1 MSPDMSQQG
10 QCFHANFSTPFRVS
24 EVRAVLQ
31 GAARGQARATAR
43 LNIPRIFLNT
53 AASPASHSPAVAER
67 PREAPPQRTR

>member
-43 LNIPRIFLNT
+43 LNIP
-53 AASPASHSPAVAER
+53 
-67 PREAPPQRTR
+67 